1 MRRFLPLRSGRN
13 AAAGL
18 ALTLAITAATAV
30 ATPRAYAAPDHAAPG
45 PAAATSSPL
54 PQHVVVVFLDGPR
67 FTETLG
73 RPQQIPWLLR
83 ELAPHG
89 AVLTEFYNRGT
100 TKTVSGHSSGMT
112 GTWQSLRNDGTERP
126 HAPTM
131 FELLRAQRGLPA
143 TATWVIAG
151 KAKLRAVSHSDHPD
165 YGVRFA
171 ACDSVDLGP
180 DDHTCAVLRGV
191 LAANAPRLV
200 LVNFGDIDL
209 AGHDE
214 QWDLYLRRIAH
225 ADSLLGVLWSAIEQ
239 DPQLKGTTTLLVTY
253 DHGRHDNRPDR
264 PHEGFKDHGDDCN
277 GCRHIALYARGCGIR
292 EGVRSA
298 QPRTL
303 CDLGATVARM
313 LGISRNGLE
322 GEPIAE
328 IIAPDLSASAPTAMD
343 RSQPAG
349 ARSGGQ

>member
-1 MRRFLPLRSGRN
+1 MRSSHPLRSGRN
-13 AAAGL
+13 AAAAL
-18 ALTLAITAATAV
+18 ALTLATAATPAL
-30 ATPRAYAAPDHAAPG
+30 AIPRAFAAAAPT
-45 PAAATSSPL
+45 TSTASPL

-67 FTETLG
+67 FSETLG
-73 RPQQIPWLLR
+73 RPQQIPWLTG

-100 TKTVSGHSSGMT
+100 TKTIAGHSSGIT
-112 GTWQSLRNDGTERP
+112 GTWQHLRNDGSERP

-151 KAKLRAVSHSDHPD
+151 KDKLRATSHSDHPA
-165 YGVRFA
+165 YGERFA
-171 ACDSVDLGP
+171 ACDSVGLGP

-214 QWDLYLRRIAH
+214 QWELYLQRIAL
-225 ADSLLGVLWSAIEQ
+225 ADSLLGVVWNAIEQ
-239 DPQLKGTTTLLVTY
+239 DPALKGSTTLLVTY

-264 PHEGFKDHGDDCN
+264 PHDGFKDHGDDCN

-303 CDLGATVARM
+303 CDMGATVARL
-313 LGISRNGLE
+313 LGVSANGLD
-322 GEPIAE
+322 GEPMAE
-328 IIAPDLSASAPTAMD
+328 ILDPELSVTAPATLDRPLPAPAH
-343 RSQPAG
+343 S
-349 ARSGGQ
+349 SGR